1 MGKNLVIVE
10 SPSKA
15 KTINK
20 YLGKDFVVEA
30 TVGHIKDLPKSK
42 MHVDLENGYTG
53 TFQVIPGKEKIID
66 NLRRIASSSDTVYI
80 ATDPDREGEAI
91 ASDIAD
97 EVVIDRKKIRRVL
110 FNEITK
116 TGIVK
121 AMENSRNVD
130 ENLVSAQIARRVMD
144 RILGYKVSPF
154 LWKTFYFGL
163 SAGRVQSVALRVI
176 CDREDEI
183 EKFIA
188 KEYWSIEGLFSKP
201 SGDSRAFKAKLY
213 KINDDILKFDG
224 EKPCL
229 ENIDQA
235 HKVLQELKDNKY
247 KITDIQVKEVKR
259 NAPAPFTTSVLQQTA
274 SSRLGFSPKKTM
286 MLAQKLYEG
295 IEGSKEEGLAGLI
308 TYMRTD
314 STRISDEAVNS
325 ARDFIGK
332 NYGKEYLPDKPK
344 VFKAKGKNTQD
355 AHEAI
360 RPTDINRRPEDMKK
374 LGKDLHNLYDLIWKR
389 LVASQMSQAV
399 LDQKTVIIKALSP
412 KGAKNIYLFKATG
425 SVMKFSGFLK
435 VYEDVKE
442 DTTDKPDNAAE
453 EEESLTLIPADLKAD
468 DMLKATGLTK
478 EQHFTNPPPRYTE
491 SSLIKQLDKL
501 GIGRPSTFATIVSTV
516 INRMYVNLTEKKL
529 YATVLG
535 RAVNKILS
543 EHFRDVINV
552 NFTAQMEEELDTI
565 ANGQS
570 TYTKV
575 LDDFYLPFQKDLSE
589 ADAIAVEIKKGLI
602 EPTDITCPE
611 CGNETGAKM
620 IKKWSRNGQFL
631 SCEKFPKCK
640 GALPLEQHDEKELDT
655 AKKMVCDICGAPM
668 QLKVGKYGKFYG
680 CTNYPKCKGIKP
692 VTLGISCP
700 KCKQGE
706 ILMRKSKR
714 GRAFY
719 GCTRYPECD
728 FIANSMPVIQECKE
742 CNNGYL
748 VKKSTKKDGDYL
760 ECPECKTRYEIE
772 DAPKVET
779 EVTD

>member
-1 MGKNLVIVE
+1 
-10 SPSKA
+10 
-15 KTINK
+15 
-20 YLGKDFVVEA
+20 
-30 TVGHIKDLPKSK
+30 
-42 MHVDLENGYTG
+42 
-53 TFQVIPGKEKIID
+53 
-66 NLRRIASSSDTVYI
+66 
-80 ATDPDREGEAI
+80 
-91 ASDIAD
+91 
-97 EVVIDRKKIRRVL
+97 
-110 FNEITK
+110 
-116 TGIVK
+116 
-121 AMENSRNVD
+121 
-130 ENLVSAQIARRVMD
+130 
-144 RILGYKVSPF
+144 
-154 LWKTFYFGL
+154 
-163 SAGRVQSVALRVI
+163 
-176 CDREDEI
+176 
-183 EKFIA
+183 
-188 KEYWSIEGLFSKP
+188 
-201 SGDSRAFKAKLY
+201 
-213 KINDDILKFDG
+213 
-224 EKPCL
+224 
-229 ENIDQA
+229 
-235 HKVLQELKDNKY
+235 
-247 KITDIQVKEVKR
+247 
-259 NAPAPFTTSVLQQTA
+259 
-274 SSRLGFSPKKTM
+274 
-286 MLAQKLYEG
+286 
-295 IEGSKEEGLAGLI
+295 
-308 TYMRTD
+308 
-314 STRISDEAVNS
+314 
-325 ARDFIGK
+325 
-332 NYGKEYLPDKPK
+332 
-344 VFKAKGKNTQD
+344 
-355 AHEAI
+355 
-360 RPTDINRRPEDMKK
+360 
-374 LGKDLHNLYDLIWKR
+374 
-389 LVASQMSQAV
+389 
-399 LDQKTVIIKALSP
+399 
-412 KGAKNIYLFKATG
+412 
-425 SVMKFSGFLK
+425 
-435 VYEDVKE
+435 
-442 DTTDKPDNAAE
+442 
-453 EEESLTLIPADLKAD
+453 
-468 DMLKATGLTK
+468 
-478 EQHFTNPPPRYTE
+478 
-491 SSLIKQLDKL
+491 
-501 GIGRPSTFATIVSTV
+501 
-516 INRMYVNLTEKKL
+516 MYVNLTEKKL

-779 EVTD
+779 GVSD